1 VNDPEASDA
10 IHRPGVLVAPASPR
24 TFDHDDFEALVRE
37 LNKETG
43 LMADAVQIRVG
54 YLYGDVWPPGFTWIN
69 VILDKATTAAIGAV
83 VAAITSWGR
92 DWIRKARKRN
102 PDAEPIKAIIYG
114 PDGEILRELEV
125 PPDDS

>member
-1 VNDPEASDA
+1 MRTSVRD
-10 IHRPGVLVAPASPR
+10 VARLSLR
-24 TFDHDDFEALVRE
+24 
-37 LNKETG
+37 
-43 LMADAVQIRVG
+43 DAVQIRVG
-54 YLYGDVWPPGFTWIN
+54 YLYGDYWPPGFTWIN

-92 DWIRKARKRN
+92 DWIKKARERN